1 MTGLISLFV
10 VVCDFVKSKR
20 SSVAGVSCGGFGE
33 MCQFLKRRKNW
44 LFESW
49 TISST
54 SPPSRRVGRFSSL
67 KNIIGGGMKNVM
79 WNYRHVAVLGLV
91 ALLAGCGGGGGG
103 GTAPATCTADCVSG
117 KVTNS
122 SGGGVS
128 DVYVTATNPATG
140 QVCSTSPNKTTSD
153 GSYVLSTTACGN
165 NAVVITAP
173 IGSDTVV
180 NSWNPDQP
188 STGVNLNPGTTSS
201 LAAFAGT
208 WTASYSSSLP
218 SGGDSGSCTV
228 VVNQSGVIDATQNV
242 NNCTSNLYGS
252 FTLTGALNDQGQ
264 FMGNTSTGATYIGQ
278 FDATNK
284 SANGTWQNSGNTDKG
299 PWLASLP

>member
-1 MTGLISLFV
+1 
-10 VVCDFVKSKR
+10 
-20 SSVAGVSCGGFGE
+20 
-33 MCQFLKRRKNW
+33 
-44 LFESW
+44 
-49 TISST
+49 
-54 SPPSRRVGRFSSL
+54 
-67 KNIIGGGMKNVM
+67 MKNVM